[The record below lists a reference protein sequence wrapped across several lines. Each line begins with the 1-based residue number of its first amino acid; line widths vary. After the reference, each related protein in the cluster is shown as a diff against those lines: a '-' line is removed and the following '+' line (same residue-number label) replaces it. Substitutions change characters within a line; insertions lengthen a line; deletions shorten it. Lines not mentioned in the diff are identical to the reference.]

1 MKKRSSLKRKWL
13 LSGGLGAVGFGSG
26 LSAVIEVAFMRY
38 DGAPFWKW
46 FILGTLSLAVMIAG
60 LNFIVNAV
68 RYKVKMD
75 DLE

>member
-1 MKKRSSLKRKWL
+1 MSTKSTLKKKWL

-38 DGAPFWKW
+38 EGAPFLKW
-46 FILGTLSLAVMIAG
+46 FALGTLSLAVMITG

-68 RYKVKMD
+68 RYKIKMD
-75 DLE
+75 ELD